1 MTYRHFGIAAV
12 VLLGLTACSPK
23 PSDESNSASSAAAAD
38 AKGAGAG
45 AVADGQDATAAL
57 AKAGKDNLLDCTT
70 PVDRNSTYK
79 SLVAR
84 FKTDA
89 QLGNIP
95 GPEGATAK
103 GLILFDRLKSRHLDI
118 TFWDDAMEHVSE
130 VSPGDG
136 AVAWTGPQGIHVGSS
151 LKYIQDINGK
161 PFSISGFGWD
171 YGGYAVDFN
180 GGRLDKLPGGCKLML
195 RFDRDGADMPDGI
208 SGDGVTLSS
217 DDPRVQK
224 FAPNVVE
231 MSVGWA
237 LPPGVK
243 PSGE

>member
-1 MTYRHFGIAAV
+1 MTYRHFTVATVATAV
-12 VLLGLTACSPK
+12 VLGLAACSPK
-23 PSDESNSASSAAAAD
+23 TPDEGGSASSSTSTTTAGSVAATPEA
-38 AKGAGAG
+38 
-45 AVADGQDATAAL
+45 
-57 AKAGKDNLLDCTT
+57 AKAMAQASKDNLLDCTT

-84 FKTDA
+84 FKDDA

-95 GPEGATAK
+95 GAEGTTAK
-103 GLILFDRLKSRHLDI
+103 GVILFDRLKSRHLDV
-118 TFWDDAMEHVSE
+118 TFWDDAMEHVSQ
-130 VSPGDG
+130 VSPGED
-136 AVAWTGPQGIHVGSS
+136 AVAWTGPRGIHVGST

-171 YGGYAVDFN
+171 YGGYAVDFK
-180 GGRLDKLPGGCKLML
+180 GGKLDNLPGGCKLVL
-195 RFDRDGADMPDGI
+195 RFDRANADMPDGI
-208 SGDGVTLSS
+208 SGDGVTISS

-237 LPPGVK
+237 LPAGVK